1 MSLFPME
8 KWRLVGVVGVLTFG
22 FTSLAAILGGGTL
35 VPALFVLG
43 VFILIPL
50 IALLGEDLP
59 LVAAGDDEDERE
71 VDDPVD
77 DADPVAVL
85 RKRYARGEITESEF
99 ESRLDRLLETEAVST
114 ERSVDDERQLLVDE
128 E

>member
-22 FTSLAAILGGGTL
+22 FGSLAAILGGGTL

-59 LVAAGDDEDERE
+59 LVAAGDDERE
-71 VDDPVD
+71 VDELVDEDTDPVE
-77 DADPVAVL
+77 VL
-85 RKRYARGEITESEF
+85 RERYARGEITEGEF

-114 ERSVDDERQLLVDE
+114 KRSVDDERELLVDE